1 MSKRFSISALA
12 AALLCTPAVA
22 SAAEFH
28 VAGAYSADQL
38 WGMRVGLRSNALEQ
52 QLLPNNVLDLIGSPS
67 IYLEGALNQWR
78 DSDNHDDKLNALT
91 LLPIFQWHLAG
102 EQRPLYLEAGIGV
115 ALLDDST
122 ISNRDLSIH
131 FQFEDRIGLSWQYG
145 TNSKARVSVVYTHYS
160 QADLDR
166 PNDGLD
172 FFSLNWH
179 YPF

>member
-1 MSKRFSISALA
+1 MPKRYSNYLFA
-12 AALLCTPAVA
+12 AALLCVPAT
-22 SAAEFH
+22 STAAEFH
-28 VAGAYSADQL
+28 VAGSYSADQL
-38 WGMRVGLRSNALEQ
+38 WGMRVGVRSASIEQ
-52 QLLPNNVLDLIGSPS
+52 QLFPNNLLDLIGSPK
-67 IYLEGALNQWR
+67 IYLEGAFNQWR
-78 DSDNHDDKLNALT
+78 NSDHSDDQLNAIT
-91 LLPIFQWHLAG
+91 FNPIFQWHLAG
-102 EQRPLYLEAGIGV
+102 EQRPLYLEAGIGF

-145 TNSKARVSVVYTHYS
+145 TSSKARVSLVYTHYS
-160 QADLDR
+160 QADLAR